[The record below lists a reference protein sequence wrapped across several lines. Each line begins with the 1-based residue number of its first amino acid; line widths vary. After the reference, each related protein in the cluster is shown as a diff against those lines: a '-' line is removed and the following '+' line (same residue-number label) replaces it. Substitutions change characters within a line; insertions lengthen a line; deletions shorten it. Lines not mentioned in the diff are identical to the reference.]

1 MLSEGVNKIFGEQN
15 FIWVYGFHPLSGP
28 YRVDSYHINILQYF
42 FGLYYFLK
50 ITCSSKCP
58 LSSKKKTTGH
68 YFPMVEKVFFF
79 IKHLNPNN
87 IFKWGSLSLQVFA
100 LNSKNI
106 EMTHTWP
113 FGCEYPYEIYF
124 PTNLVYT
131 FLQHL
136 WDTQYK
142 YHFIFFHLLKN
153 FFTTPT
159 WNSFW
164 ISFNFLLRFLGPPG
178 TPLGTTVK

>member
-1 MLSEGVNKIFGEQN
+1 MVLGDSKVLTEGVNKLFRKKKCIG
-15 FIWVYGFHPLSGP
+15 VSLGGDGFHPLSGP
-28 YRVDSYHINILQYF
+28 YRVNSYHINILQYF
-42 FGLYYFLK
+42 FGLYFCLE

-113 FGCEYPYEIYF
+113 FGCGYPYEIYF
-124 PTNLVYT
+124 
-131 FLQHL
+131 QHFFYSL
-136 WDTQYK
+136 WQRFCDT
-142 YHFIFFHLLKN
+142 
-153 FFTTPT
+153 
-159 WNSFW
+159 
-164 ISFNFLLRFLGPPG
+164 
-178 TPLGTTVK
+178 